1 LSLVRP
7 VIAKR
12 FPCRAV
18 AFVDVR
24 ERDAMSYMN
33 CPRCGLTIGLRAP
46 SLMLDRC
53 PRCLARARAAIP
65 MYLTDDPPVNRER
78 DDGSRDPTR
87 DGAPVPTR
95 PSSDESAPGN
105 ATAARSPLERT
116 GLTSIDAAG
125 VRLAPNATARSQAGR
140 QAAAE
145 RSERFTTEW
154 GA

>member
-1 LSLVRP
+1 
-7 VIAKR
+7 
-12 FPCRAV
+12 
-18 AFVDVR
+18 
-24 ERDAMSYMN
+24 
-33 CPRCGLTIGLRAP
+33 LTIGLRAP

-53 PRCLARARAAIP
+53 PCCLARARAAIP

-78 DDGSRDPTR
+78 YDVSRDQTR
-87 DGAPVPTR
+87 HPGSASAT
-95 PSSDESAPGN
+95 PSSEESVPGN
-105 ATAARSPLERT
+105 ATAARSALERR

-125 VRLAPNATARSQAGR
+125 VRLPPNATARSQAGR